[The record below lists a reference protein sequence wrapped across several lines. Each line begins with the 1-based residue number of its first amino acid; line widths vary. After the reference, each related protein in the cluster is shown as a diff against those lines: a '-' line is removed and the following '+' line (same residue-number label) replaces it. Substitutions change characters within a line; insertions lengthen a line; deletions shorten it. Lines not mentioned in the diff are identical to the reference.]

1 MALSKLREDIDT
13 ILQKDPAARSRLEVL
28 LCYPGLHAVMFHR
41 LSHPLWVRGW
51 RFWPRLISHIAKVL
65 TGVEIHPGARLG
77 RRLFIDHATGVVI
90 GETAEVG
97 DDVTL
102 YHGVTLGGTS
112 LHAGKRH
119 PTLRNG
125 VIIGSGGQVLGPI
138 TIGEEARVGANAVVL
153 ADVPAGATVV
163 GIPARVA
170 RRDRVDAS
178 HHCEFQAYGTPV
190 EGISDPVARTVT
202 GLTDQVTRLVARVEE
217 LENRLAQASG
227 DAPGTRRPGD
237 SARPIPMPARR
248 QGRDDARDERRDSGR
263 DEDQGPED
271 EHPGRP
277 LIRWRRAG
285 R

>member
-1 MALSKLREDIDT
+1 MAFSRLREDIAT
-13 ILQKDPAARSRLEVL
+13 ILEKDPAARSSWEVL
-28 LCYPGLHAVMFHR
+28 FCYPGLHAVMFHR
-41 LSHPLWVRGW
+41 LSHPLWQRGW
-51 RFWPRLISHIAKVL
+51 RFLPRFISHIAKML

-119 PTLRNG
+119 PTVRNG
-125 VIIGSGGQVLGPI
+125 VIIGSGRQVLGPI

-153 ADVPAGATVV
+153 SDVPTGATVV

-170 RRDRVDAS
+170 RRDRVDAT

-190 EGISDPVARTVT
+190 DGISDPLARTLT
-202 GLTDQVTRLVARVEE
+202 GLTDQVTRLVARVED
-217 LENRLAQASG
+217 LEGQLNGRAHSDLSGPLPG
-227 DAPGTRRPGD
+227 DA
-237 SARPIPMPARR
+237 ARPIAVRAEDGGEAQDR
-248 QGRDDARDERRDSGR
+248 VAQGRRDHRKV
-263 DEDQGPED
+263 
-271 EHPGRP
+271 
-277 LIRWRRAG
+277 AG